1 MAKRKSLVLTKEK
14 LTELEFIARSG
25 KAEKRMVERVQI
37 ILLWHSGKSFVETR
51 KELGVSEVI
60 ISKWRQRFVNNGLEG
75 LKDAPRSGKPP
86 VFSAAK
92 KASVIEM
99 ATRKPGKGYTNWS
112 QRRIAKH
119 AGMSQTK
126 VQQILKQADLIGY
139 CYLS

>member
-37 ILLWHSGKSFVETR
+37 ILLWHAGKSFVETR

>member
-37 ILLWHSGKSFVETR
+37 ILLWRAGKSFVETR